1 MDINIDAYKSHFDG
15 GLRQHLFLVYI
26 NFPTGDQR
34 NAAYHVKS
42 TDLPASDFE
51 QSLSYYMG
59 QEYKMPGR
67 QSFQDWTVTFHMD
80 KKASVLKD
88 FIEWRKM
95 IHDPVSNKH
104 GDSSKYMKDCT
115 VELLDYETGKA
126 KCKYKLYYAWP
137 IEVGSVSLDYSSNEL
152 ATFEVTFN
160 YQYYTVEFV

>member
-15 GLRQHLFLVYI
+15 GIRQYLFLVYI
-26 NFPTGDQR
+26 NFPNGGIENT
-34 NAAYHVKS
+34 AYHVKS

-59 QEYKMPGR
+59 QEFKMPGR
-67 QSFQDWTVTFHMD
+67 QSFQDWTVTFYVD
-80 KKASVLKD
+80 KKAEVLKN

-95 IHDPVSNKH
+95 IHDPKENKN
-104 GDSSKYMKDCT
+104 GDMKKYMTDCT
-115 VELLDYETGKA
+115 VELLDFETGKA
-126 KCKYKLYYAWP
+126 KCKYILRGAWP
-137 IEVGSVSLDYSSNEL
+137 IEIGSISLDYSSNEL